1 MLSVRGFATRLLTS
15 WALRPVLG
23 IALSAACLVALART
37 GVSPEGIGRGL
48 EHGNPA
54 VLLPAV
60 ALYFGGIFVRSV
72 RWGMLLPGR
81 RLPPGL
87 LFRTLVI
94 GFMVNDLLPARLGE
108 LARIVLLA
116 RNASTPIGVS
126 FASIIVERVLDG
138 LALIALLGLGMAL
151 LGRGDWLVQL
161 TIASVFFLGLTV
173 VLLGAALA
181 PGLARRIAAGATAPL
196 PSKIKDPLR
205 RLVDGTLDGLR
216 PITHPLVGV
225 SVLALSLL
233 AWGVEAAMYVII
245 FAGFNIPDPL
255 AAGPFGAAVANL
267 ATLVPSSPG
276 YVGTFDLAL
285 QKVLVEV
292 FQVAT
297 DVATSATFVVHLT
310 FILPVVALGLFFLWR
325 EDLPLAQ
332 LARRPHALQKAVAG
346 R

>member
-1 MLSVRGFATRLLTS
+1 MLTS
-15 WALRPVLG
+15 WAVRPLFG
-23 IALSAACLVALART
+23 IALSAACLIALART
-37 GVSPEGIGRGL
+37 GVSIEDIATRL

-60 ALYFGGIFVRSV
+60 ALYFGGLFVRSI
-72 RWGMLLPGR
+72 RWGFLLPGR
-81 RLPPGL
+81 RLPPLL

-94 GFMVNDLLPARLGE
+94 GLMVNDLLPLRLGE

-126 FASIIVERVLDG
+126 FASIVVERVLDG

-151 LGRGDWLVQL
+151 LGRGDWLVQM
-161 TIASVFFLGLTV
+161 TIASAFFVGLSI
-173 VLLGAALA
+173 VLLGSAHA
-181 PGLARRIAAGATAPL
+181 PGLARAIAAVLTAPL
-196 PSKIKDPLR
+196 PDKIGDPLR
-205 RLVDGTLDGLR
+205 RLVDGTLEGLR
-216 PITHPLVGV
+216 PITHPLIGI

-233 AWGVEAAMYVII
+233 AWGVEAAMYVVIM
-245 FAGFNIPDPL
+245 AGFNVPDAI

-267 ATLVPSSPG
+267 ATLIPSSPG

-285 QKVLVEV
+285 QKVLVDV
-292 FQVAT
+292 FYVAS
-297 DVATSATFVVHLT
+297 DVAASATLVIHLAFVV
-310 FILPVVALGLFFLWR
+310 PVVALGLLFLWR